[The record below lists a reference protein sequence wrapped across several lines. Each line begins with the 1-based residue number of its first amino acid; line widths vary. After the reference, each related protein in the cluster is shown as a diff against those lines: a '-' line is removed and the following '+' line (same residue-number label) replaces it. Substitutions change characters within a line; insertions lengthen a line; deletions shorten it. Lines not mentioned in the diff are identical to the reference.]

1 MNLRLT
7 PLAGISAVVLVV
19 AASFAHAQ
27 SSRFDALVDA
37 PFKGDFPTP
46 EAADLL
52 NDELYFQRAV
62 QVYLVSS
69 CREHVGDEGRL

>member
-27 SSRFDALVDA
+27 
-37 PFKGDFPTP
+37 FKGDFPTP